1 MSKKDEALR
10 YARQGLSVIPLNED
24 AKTPALS
31 SWKDFQSKRMTI
43 ADVGQFWAENPEYN
57 VGIVTGSISNITVI
71 DIDGEEGEESYRHA
85 DFEIPDTMIV
95 NTPNGRHFYLKY
107 DNRFSTGTGFL
118 NKIDVRND
126 GGYVVAPPST
136 VDGVPYVLDNGSDIS
151 MMDYVPDAFQVK
163 AGSGFKSVNDLDPW
177 VRESLIQGAGE
188 GERNER
194 ATKLAGYF
202 HSRGIAKD
210 IILEVLKGF
219 AQKCTPPMIDNEIEV
234 IVNSVSRYE
243 KSKERAF
250 ADGVIP
256 SPMVKVNA
264 TGDVTVMWEEQGITA
279 MVEQPAKDRERIK
292 CRLTIKTTSHGYLY
306 GPISFDLLSG
316 TKRLEAV
323 RALKQRQ
330 DEDWATILEYVCRL
344 AVSSLESSSDFVD
357 MTTYQRTEEKRN
369 TWLIDGFLAKN
380 KPTLIYADGGTGK
393 SMFTVALAMSVA
405 SGLNIIPELE
415 VNESTGGSV
424 VYLDWEAELEDHDDR
439 TEWICNGL
447 SSDRKWEVND
457 FNIHY
462 IRCRTSIFQ
471 MHIQIQK
478 RIEETGAQLLVV
490 DSLVPSVDSD
500 ANDAD
505 TARRFYQVLRSL
517 DIPSL
522 IISHTTKNP
531 GDVDSKAKP
540 FGSAY
545 WWNQARSVWEF
556 RKEQT
561 AGANHTDL
569 ALINRKSNNWSIVE
583 PIGIRM
589 KTENLKPTDP
599 GIPKVTFEPIAL
611 SSQNNSLAKAVP
623 IKLRIVQALQTVVG
637 GGLTTREIADEIAE
651 EIDSVRM
658 ALRRGAGTIFVQ
670 TIDPADNNSSSWKLK

>member
-1 MSKKDEALR
+1 
-10 YARQGLSVIPLNED
+10 
-24 AKTPALS
+24 
-31 SWKDFQSKRMTI
+31 
-43 ADVGQFWAENPEYN
+43 
-57 VGIVTGSISNITVI
+57 
-71 DIDGEEGEESYRHA
+71 
-85 DFEIPDTMIV
+85 MIV

-439 TEWICNGL
+439 TQWICNGL
-447 SSDRKWEVND
+447 DSNKWSVND

-471 MHIQIQK
+471 MQIQIQK

-545 WWNQARSVWEF
+545 WWNQARSVWEI
-556 RKEQT
+556 RKEQS
-561 AGANHTDL
+561 AGDNYTDL
-569 ALINRKSNNWSIVE
+569 AIINRKSNNWSIVE
-583 PIGIRM
+583 PIGVRM
-589 KTENLKPTDP
+589 ITEDMQSSE
-599 GIPKVTFEPIAL
+599 PKVTFEPITLAT
-611 SSQNNSLAKAVP
+611 QNNSLSKVVP
-623 IKLRIVQALQTVVG
+623 IKARIMSLLNGTIEGMSVKD
-637 GGLTTREIADEIAE
+637 IADELE
-651 EIDSVRM
+651 ENMDSVRQ
-658 ALRRGAGTIFVQ
+658 ALRRGLGSAFIQSVDQ
-670 TIDPADNNSSSWKLK
+670 TNNSKVWKLK

>member
-1 MSKKDEALR
+1 M
-10 YARQGLSVIPLNED
+10 LN
-24 AKTPALS
+24 
-31 SWKDFQSKRMTI
+31 
-43 ADVGQFWAENPEYN
+43 
-57 VGIVTGSISNITVI
+57 
-71 DIDGEEGEESYRHA
+71 
-85 DFEIPDTMIV
+85 
-95 NTPNGRHFYLKY
+95 LK
-107 DNRFSTGTGFL
+107 L
-118 NKIDVRND
+118 L
-126 GGYVVAPPST
+126 
-136 VDGVPYVLDNGSDIS
+136 VLL
-151 MMDYVPDAFQVK
+151 VQ
-163 AGSGFKSVNDLDPW
+163 
-177 VRESLIQGAGE
+177 
-188 GERNER
+188 
-194 ATKLAGYF
+194 
-202 HSRGIAKD
+202 
-210 IILEVLKGF
+210 
-219 AQKCTPPMIDNEIEV
+219 
-234 IVNSVSRYE
+234 
-243 KSKERAF
+243 
-250 ADGVIP
+250 
-256 SPMVKVNA
+256 
-264 TGDVTVMWEEQGITA
+264 
-279 MVEQPAKDRERIK
+279 
-292 CRLTIKTTSHGYLY
+292 
-306 GPISFDLLSG
+306 
-316 TKRLEAV
+316 
-323 RALKQRQ
+323 
-330 DEDWATILEYVCRL
+330 
-344 AVSSLESSSDFVD
+344 
-357 MTTYQRTEEKRN
+357 
-369 TWLIDGFLAKN
+369 
-380 KPTLIYADGGTGK
+380 
-393 SMFTVALAMSVA
+393 
-405 SGLNIIPELE
+405 
-415 VNESTGGSV
+415 
-424 VYLDWEAELEDHDDR
+424 
-439 TEWICNGL
+439 
-447 SSDRKWEVND
+447 
-457 FNIHY
+457 
-462 IRCRTSIFQ
+462 
-471 MHIQIQK
+471 IQIQK

-670 TIDPADNNSSSWKLK
+670 TVDPADNNSSSWKLK